1 MTEYFSTV
9 IGLGLLAAAAW
20 FWYDTLRAREHAI
33 RFARQ
38 LCKQYHVQLLD
49 QTVTLQR
56 VWLQRNRRGRL
67 NWLRTYQFEFSETGA
82 TRLTGIVSLNG
93 HELHILELPGY
104 MERTII

>member
-1 MTEYFSTV
+1 MTEYLSTV
-9 IGLGLLAAAAW
+9 LGLAVLAAIAW
-20 FWYDTLRAREHAI
+20 FWYDTLRAREAAI

-38 LCKQYHVQLLD
+38 LCEQHQVQLLD

-56 VWLQRNRRGRL
+56 VWVKRNRRGRL
-67 NWLRTYQFEFSETGA
+67 NWLRTYHFEFSETGA
-82 TRLTGIVSLNG
+82 TRQIGIVSLSG